1 MYSSYESEKTF
12 VKQADSAQN
21 KHTANEVESFKLK
34 MFQTKDGLFFY
45 QTRFFHELT
54 LTPDV
59 GDKPNSLRRTL
70 QRFRS
75 GSSVKPSPSI
85 GRFNRSD

>member
-1 MYSSYESEKTF
+1 MYSSYKSERTF

-21 KHTANEVESFKLK
+21 KRTANEVESFKLK
-34 MFQTKDGLFFY
+34 MFRTKDGLFFY
-45 QTRFFHELT
+45 RTRFSPR
-54 LTPDV
+54 TPDV

-75 GSSVKPSPSI
+75 GSSVKPSPST
-85 GRFNRSD
+85 GRFKRSD

>member
-1 MYSSYESEKTF
+1 MYSSYKREKTL

-21 KHTANEVESFKLK
+21 KRTANEVESFKIK

-45 QTRFFHELT
+45 RTRFFHERA
-54 LTPDV
+54 DV
-59 GDKPNSLRRTL
+59 GDNPNSLRRTL

-75 GSSVKPSPSI
+75 GSSVKPTPST